1 MKDVL
6 IYQPFGDSAQAASF
20 IEGLEPKLREK
31 LLRQIIPLPRMP
43 PSILREPHYKH
54 FTLERY
60 RSFYEVRAKNGI
72 AVRIIFTILPGGEVL
87 LLHGF
92 LKKQSRDTMRALE
105 QSLRILAEF
114 RSHPELAVEY
124 TVPIAKVAT
133 EGDEKRN
140 GNSGRS
146 E

>member
-6 IYQPFGDSAQAASF
+6 VYRPPDTPTQAALF

-60 RSFYEVRAKNGI
+60 RSLYEVRAKNGV
-72 AVRIIFTILPGGEVL
+72 AVRVIFTILPEGRVL
-87 LLHGF
+87 LLYGF
-92 LKKQSRDTMRALE
+92 SKRQSRDTIRALD
-105 QSLRILAEF
+105 QSLRILAAF
-114 RSHPELAVEY
+114 REHPQHAVEY
-124 TVPIAKVAT
+124 KIKEEP
-133 EGDEKRN
+133 
-140 GNSGRS
+140 S
-146 E
+146 

>member
-6 IYQPFGDSAQAASF
+6 VYQPPGDHAQVALF

-60 RSFYEVRAKNGI
+60 RTFYEVRAKNGI
-72 AVRIIFTILPGGEVL
+72 AVRIIFSILPEGKIL
-87 LLHGF
+87 LLYV
-92 LKKQSRDTMRALE
+92 SRGEKYPAGPFGKASGIHLWQFQRA
-105 QSLRILAEF
+105 
-114 RSHPELAVEY
+114 Y
-124 TVPIAKVAT
+124 
-133 EGDEKRN
+133 
-140 GNSGRS
+140 
-146 E
+146 

>member
-6 IYQPFGDSAQAASF
+6 VYQPPGDCAQVALF

-60 RSFYEVRAKNGI
+60 RAFYEVRAKNGI
-72 AVRIIFTILPGGEVL
+72 AVRIIFSILPEGKIL
-87 LLHGF
+87 LLYGF
-92 LKKQSRDTMRALE
+92 SKRQSRDTMRALE
-105 QSLRILAEF
+105 QSMGILAAF
-114 RSHPELAVEY
+114 REHPEHAVEY
-124 TVPIAKVAT
+124 KIKEEEPK
-133 EGDEKRN
+133 
-140 GNSGRS
+140 
-146 E
+146 

>member
-6 IYQPFGDSAQAASF
+6 IYHLPDSPAQVSLF

-72 AVRIIFTILPGGEVL
+72 AVRIIFTILL
-87 LLHGF
+87 LYGF
-92 LKKQSRDTMRALE
+92 SKRQSRDTMRALE
-105 QSLRILAEF
+105 QSMRILAEF
-114 RSHPELAVEY
+114 REHPEHAVEY
-124 TVPIAKVAT
+124 KIKEEPK
-133 EGDEKRN
+133 
-140 GNSGRS
+140 
-146 E
+146 

>member
-6 IYQPFGDSAQAASF
+6 VYQLPGTPAQAAQF

-60 RSFYEVRAKNGI
+60 RSLYEVRAKNGI
-72 AVRIIFTILPGGEVL
+72 AVRL
-87 LLHGF
+87 
-92 LKKQSRDTMRALE
+92 
-105 QSLRILAEF
+105 SLI
-114 RSHPELAVEY
+114 H
-124 TVPIAKVAT
+124 I
-133 EGDEKRN
+133 
-140 GNSGRS
+140 
-146 E
+146 

>member
-1 MKDVL
+1 MKNIFV
-6 IYQPFGDSAQAASF
+6 YQTPGRTAQAAAF
-20 IEGLEPKLREK
+20 IDGLEPKLREK

-72 AVRIIFTILPGGEVL
+72 AVRIIFTILPEGKVL
-87 LLHGF
+87 LLYGF
-92 LKKQSRDTMRALE
+92 SKRQSRDTMRALE

-114 RSHPELAVEY
+114 RNHPEYAVEY
-124 TVPIAKVAT
+124 KIKEEEPK
-133 EGDEKRN
+133 
-140 GNSGRS
+140 
-146 E
+146 

>member
-6 IYQPFGDSAQAASF
+6 VYQPPGDHAQVALF

-60 RSFYEVRAKNGI
+60 RSLYEVRAKNGV
-72 AVRIIFTILPGGEVL
+72 AVRVIFTILPEGRVL
-87 LLHGF
+87 LLYGF
-92 LKKQSRDTMRALE
+92 SKRQSRDTIRALD
-105 QSLRILAEF
+105 QSLRILAAF
-114 RSHPELAVEY
+114 REHPEHAVEY
-124 TVPIAKVAT
+124 KIKEEP
-133 EGDEKRN
+133 
-140 GNSGRS
+140 S
-146 E
+146 

>member
-6 IYQPFGDSAQAASF
+6 IYQPFGGPAQVTMF

-60 RSFYEVRAKNGI
+60 RFFYEVRAKHGI
-72 AVRIIFTILPGGEVL
+72 AVRIIFTILPEGKVL
-87 LLHGF
+87 LLYGF
-92 LKKQSRDTMRALE
+92 SKRQSRDTMRALE

-114 RSHPELAVEY
+114 RNHPEYAVEY
-124 TVPIAKVAT
+124 KIKEEEPK
-133 EGDEKRN
+133 
-140 GNSGRS
+140 
-146 E
+146 